1 MVSDSADSE
10 AAAVDAEVAVDDV
23 EAAVEDEDARDGF
36 GRDKIFAESDLMAA
50 ARVFAERRVE
60 VLVIESGAAALAVE
74 AAAGCSLVKAKFGR
88 RNTSLGFGGGVAS
101 WGEGAREEVASL
113 EGVGARE
120 YGCGGGIISY
130 GRADDWGRECAGARE
145 GLSTDARES
154 L

>member
-1 MVSDSADSE
+1 MPGSGSISQWKSSTRVVSDSADSE

-50 ARVFAERRVE
+50 AARVFAERRVE

-88 RNTSLGFGGGVAS
+88 RNTSLGFDGGVAS
-101 WGEGAREEVASL
+101 WGEGAREEVSSL
-113 EGVGARE
+113 DGVGARE
-120 YGCGGGIISY
+120 
-130 GRADDWGRECAGARE
+130 
-145 GLSTDARES
+145 
-154 L
+154 